1 MSSTELTNKIRQIKE
16 NEMLMKELEA
26 ENEALKDSIKA
37 EMTLR
42 NTDELTVDVFKVRW
56 KSVITNRFDSME
68 FKATHADLYRQYT
81 KATESKRF
89 SIA

>member
-16 NEMLMKELEA
+16 NEMLMKELET

-42 NTDELTVDVFKVRW
+42 NTDEMTVDVFKIRW
-56 KSVITNRFDSME
+56 TSVISNRFDSAA

-81 KATESKRF
+81 KTTESKRF